1 VSLESGTDSSNPL
14 PSAIESNRETSSREV
29 VYGYSRGS
37 SYCRGS
43 QRSSRVVC
51 HSLKLRGGVVKM
63 ARKKS
68 QQHAMGFFLRAKEY
82 LSAADE
88 LLSSSKMVG
97 IAITFGKPTSR
108 K

>member
-1 VSLESGTDSSNPL
+1 
-14 PSAIESNRETSSREV
+14 
-29 VYGYSRGS
+29 
-37 SYCRGS
+37 
-43 QRSSRVVC
+43 
-51 HSLKLRGGVVKM
+51 M

>member
-1 VSLESGTDSSNPL
+1 
-14 PSAIESNRETSSREV
+14 
-29 VYGYSRGS
+29 
-37 SYCRGS
+37 
-43 QRSSRVVC
+43 
-51 HSLKLRGGVVKM
+51 
-63 ARKKS
+63 
-68 QQHAMGFFLRAKEY
+68 MGFFLRAKEY